1 MTQIEITRL
10 GHHGDGIAVGPIF
23 AAKTLPG
30 EIVEGDITGD
40 RIVSPSIVT
49 PSPDRV
55 KPPCVHFKACGGCAL
70 QHASD
75 DFVAN
80 WKSDVVRTAL
90 SHQGIDVP
98 ISSVFTS
105 PNQSRR
111 RATFAGRRTKK
122 GVLVGLHG
130 RASGTLVPVPNCVLM
145 TQKIMNGL
153 PAFEDLVQIG
163 GSRRVEMAITVT
175 DSDAGL
181 DVSVVDG
188 KELDME
194 LRSDLAGVVRKYGII
209 RLSWNGDEVVQETRP
224 FLSFGRARLVPP
236 PGAFL
241 QATRHGEQS
250 LIALMKEA
258 VSGAERVVDL
268 FSGCGTFALPMA
280 EFAEVHAVE
289 GEKAMLNSLSEAW
302 KTASGLKPVTVATR
316 DLFRQPLLP
325 DELNKFDAAII
336 DPPRA
341 GALAQTGELA
351 KSKLQSIGFV
361 SCNPVTFGRDAKTL
375 VEAGFAIDWLH
386 VVDQFRWSPHVE
398 IAAKFSRT

>member
-1 MTQIEITRL
+1 MTHIEITRL
-10 GHHGDGIAVGPIF
+10 GHHGDGIAAGPIF

-30 EIVEGDITGD
+30 EIVEGEITGD
-40 RIVSPSIVT
+40 RILSPSVVT

-55 KPPCVHFKACGGCAL
+55 KPPCAHFKACGGCAL

-75 DFVAN
+75 DFVVN
-80 WKSDVVRTAL
+80 WKSDVVHTAL

-105 PNQSRR
+105 PSQSRR

-130 RASGTLVPVPNCVLM
+130 RASGTLVPVPDCVLM
-145 TQKIMNGL
+145 TQKIMDGM
-153 PAFEDLVQIG
+153 PAFESLVQIG

-194 LRSDLAGVVRKYGII
+194 LRSDLAGVVREHGII

-250 LIALMKEA
+250 LISLMKEA

-268 FSGCGTFALPMA
+268 FAGCGTFALPMA

-289 GEKAMLNSLSEAW
+289 GEHEMLKSLSEAW
-302 KTASGLKPVTVATR
+302 KTAPGLKPVTVATR

-325 DELNKFDAAII
+325 EELNKFDAAII

-351 KSKLQSIGFV
+351 KSNLRSIGFV

>member
-10 GHHGDGIAVGPIF
+10 GHHGDGIAAGPIF

-30 EIVEGDITGD
+30 EIIEGDVTGD
-40 RIVSPSIVT
+40 RILSPSIVT

-55 KPPCVHFKACGGCAL
+55 KPPCAHFKTCGGCAL

-75 DFVAN
+75 DFVAG
-80 WKSDVVRTAL
+80 WKSDVVSTAL
-90 SHQGIDVP
+90 SHQGVDVP
-98 ISSVFTS
+98 ISEVFTS
-105 PNQSRR
+105 PDQSRR

-130 RASGTLVPVPNCVLM
+130 RASGTLVPVPNCKLM
-145 TQKIMNGL
+145 TQNIMQAM
-153 PAFEDLVQIG
+153 PAFEALVLAG
-163 GSRRVEMAITVT
+163 GSRRGEMAITVT

-181 DVSVVDG
+181 DVSVVEG
-188 KELDME
+188 KELDMA
-194 LRSDLAGVVRKYGII
+194 LRSNLAAVVREHGII

-224 FLSFGRARLVPP
+224 YLAFGRARLVPP

-241 QATRHGEQS
+241 QATRHGEQT

-268 FSGCGTFALPMA
+268 FAGCGTFALPMS

-289 GEKAMLNSLSEAW
+289 GEHSMLESLSDAW
-302 KTASGLKPVTVATR
+302 KTAPGLKPVTVATR

-325 DELNKFDAAII
+325 DELKKFDAAII

-351 KSKLQSIGFV
+351 KSNLRSIGFV
-361 SCNPVTFGRDAKTL
+361 SCNPVTFARDAKTL
-375 VEAGFAIDWLH
+375 VEAGFEVEWLH

-398 IAAKFSRT
+398 IAAKFHRS

>member
-1 MTQIEITRL
+1 MTKIEITRL
-10 GHHGDGIAVGPIF
+10 GHHGDGIAAGPIF

-30 EIVEGDITGD
+30 EVVEGDVVGD
-40 RIVSPSIVT
+40 RIASPSVVT
-49 PSPDRV
+49 PSPNRV
-55 KPPCVHFKACGGCAL
+55 KPPCPHFKSCGGCAL

-75 DFVAN
+75 SFVAE

-90 SHQGIDVP
+90 SHQGVDLP
-98 ISSVFTS
+98 ISGVLTS
-105 PNQSRR
+105 PDRSRR

-130 RASGTLVPVPNCVLM
+130 RASGTLVPVPNCILM
-145 TQKIMNGL
+145 TPKIMDGM
-153 PAFEDLVQIG
+153 PALEALVQVG
-163 GSRRVEMAITVT
+163 GSRRGEMAMTVT

-181 DVSVVDG
+181 DISVVDG

-194 LRSDLAGVVRKYGII
+194 MRSELAAVVREHGVI

-224 FLSFGRARLVPP
+224 FLTFGRARLVPP

-250 LIALMKEA
+250 LVALMKDA
-258 VSGAERVVDL
+258 VAGAERVVDL
-268 FSGCGTFALPMA
+268 FAGCGTFALPMS
-280 EFAEVHAVE
+280 EFAEVLAVE
-289 GEKAMLNSLSEAW
+289 GEGAMLESLSDAW

-341 GALAQTGELA
+341 GALAQVGELA
-351 KSKLQSIGFV
+351 KCNIASIGFV
-361 SCNPVTFGRDAKTL
+361 SCNPVTFARDAKTL
-375 VEAGFAIDWLH
+375 IDSGFEVEWLQ

-398 IAAKFSRT
+398 IAAKFSRS

>member
-1 MTQIEITRL
+1 MTKIEITRL
-10 GHHGDGIAVGPIF
+10 GHHGDGIAAGPIF

-30 EIVEGDITGD
+30 EVVEGDVVGD
-40 RIVSPSIVT
+40 RIASPSVVT
-49 PSPDRV
+49 PSPNRV
-55 KPPCVHFKACGGCAL
+55 KPPCPHFKSCGGCAL

-75 DFVAN
+75 SFVAE

-90 SHQGIDVP
+90 SHQGVDLP
-98 ISSVFTS
+98 ISGVLTS
-105 PNQSRR
+105 PDRSRR

-130 RASGTLVPVPNCVLM
+130 RASGTLVPVPNCILM
-145 TQKIMNGL
+145 TPKIMDGM
-153 PAFEDLVQIG
+153 PALEALVQVG
-163 GSRRVEMAITVT
+163 GSRRGEMAMTVT

-181 DVSVVDG
+181 DISVVDG

-194 LRSDLAGVVRKYGII
+194 MRSELAAVVREHGVI

-224 FLSFGRARLVPP
+224 YLTFGRARLVPP

-250 LIALMKEA
+250 LIALMKDA
-258 VSGAERVVDL
+258 VAGAERVVDL
-268 FSGCGTFALPMA
+268 FAGCGTFALPMS
-280 EFAEVHAVE
+280 EFAEVLAVE
-289 GEKAMLNSLSEAW
+289 GEGAMLDSLSDAW

-341 GALAQTGELA
+341 GALAQVGELA
-351 KSKLQSIGFV
+351 MSNIASIGFV
-361 SCNPVTFGRDAKTL
+361 SCNPVTFARDAKTL
-375 VEAGFAIDWLH
+375 IDSGFEVEWLQ

>member
-10 GHHGDGIAVGPIF
+10 GHHGDGIAAGPIF

-40 RIVSPSIVT
+40 RVLSPSVIT
-49 PSPDRV
+49 SSPDRV
-55 KPPCVHFKACGGCAL
+55 KPPCAHFKACGGCAL

-75 DFVAN
+75 DFVAE

-105 PNQSRR
+105 PSQSRR

-145 TQKIMNGL
+145 TQKIMDGM
-153 PAFEDLVQIG
+153 PAFEALVQIG

-181 DVSVVDG
+181 DVSVVGG
-188 KELDME
+188 KELDMA
-194 LRSDLAGVVRKYGII
+194 LRSDLAGVVREHEII
-209 RLSWNGDEVVQETRP
+209 RLSWNDDEVVQETRP

-268 FSGCGTFALPMA
+268 FAGCGTFALPMA

-289 GEKAMLNSLSEAW
+289 GEQGMLNSLSEAW
-302 KTASGLKPVTVATR
+302 KTAHGLKPVTVATR

-325 DELNKFDAAII
+325 EELKKFDAAII

-351 KSKLQSIGFV
+351 KSNLKSIGFV

-375 VEAGFAIDWLH
+375 VEAGFTIDWLH

-398 IAAKFSRT
+398 IAAKFSRI

>member
-1 MTQIEITRL
+1 MTKIEITRL
-10 GHHGDGIAVGPIF
+10 GHHGDGIAAGPIF

-30 EIVEGDITGD
+30 EVVEGDVVGD
-40 RIVSPSIVT
+40 RIASPSVVT
-49 PSPDRV
+49 PSPNRV
-55 KPPCVHFKACGGCAL
+55 KPPCPHFKSCGGCAL

-75 DFVAN
+75 SFVAE

-90 SHQGIDVP
+90 SHQGVDLP
-98 ISSVFTS
+98 ISGVLTS
-105 PNQSRR
+105 PDRSRR

-130 RASGTLVPVPNCVLM
+130 RASGTLVPVPNCILM
-145 TQKIMNGL
+145 TPKIMDGM
-153 PAFEDLVQIG
+153 PALEALVQVG
-163 GSRRVEMAITVT
+163 GSRRGEMAMTVT

-181 DVSVVDG
+181 DISVVDG

-194 LRSDLAGVVRKYGII
+194 MRSELAAVVREHGVI

-224 FLSFGRARLVPP
+224 YLTFGRARLVPP

-250 LIALMKEA
+250 LVALMKDA
-258 VSGAERVVDL
+258 VAGAERVVDL
-268 FSGCGTFALPMA
+268 FAGCGTFALPMS
-280 EFAEVHAVE
+280 EFAEVLAVE
-289 GEKAMLNSLSEAW
+289 GEGAMLESLSDAW

-341 GALAQTGELA
+341 GALAQVGELA
-351 KSKLQSIGFV
+351 KSNIASIGFV
-361 SCNPVTFGRDAKTL
+361 SCNPVTFARDAKTL
-375 VEAGFAIDWLH
+375 IDSGFEVEWLQ

-398 IAAKFSRT
+398 IAAKFSRA

>member
-30 EIVEGDITGD
+30 EIVEGEVTGD
-40 RIVSPSIVT
+40 RMLSPSIVT
-49 PSPDRV
+49 PSADRV
-55 KPPCVHFKACGGCAL
+55 KPPCTHFKACGGCVL

-75 DFVAN
+75 EFVAG
-80 WKSDVVRTAL
+80 WKSDIVQIAL

-98 ISSVFTS
+98 ISDVFTS
-105 PNQSRR
+105 PAQSRR

-130 RASGTLVPVPNCVLM
+130 RASGTLVPVPDCTLM
-145 TQKIMNGL
+145 TQKIMDGM
-153 PAFEDLVQIG
+153 PAFEALVQVG
-163 GSRRVEMAITVT
+163 GSRRGEMAITVI

-188 KELDME
+188 KTLDME
-194 LRSDLAGVVRKYGII
+194 LRSELASVVRKYGII

-224 FLSFGRARLVPP
+224 YLSFGRARLVPP

-241 QATRHGEQS
+241 QATRHGEHT
-250 LIALMKEA
+250 LVALMKEA
-258 VSGAERVVDL
+258 VAGADRVVDL
-268 FSGCGTFALPMA
+268 FAGCGTFALPMA

-289 GEKAMLNSLSEAW
+289 GEHFMLKSLSDAW
-302 KTASGLKPVTVATR
+302 KTAPGLKPVTVATR

-351 KSKLQSIGFV
+351 KSNVRSIGFV
-361 SCNPVTFGRDAKTL
+361 SCNPVTFARDAKIL
-375 VEAGFAIDWLH
+375 IDSGFNIDWLR
-386 VVDQFRWSPHVE
+386 VVDQFRWSAHVE
-398 IAAKFSRT
+398 IAAKFSRA

>member
-10 GHHGDGIAVGPIF
+10 GHHGDGIATGPIF

-30 EIVEGDITGD
+30 EIVEGDISGD
-40 RIVSPSIVT
+40 RMVSPSIVT

-55 KPPCVHFKACGGCAL
+55 KPPCVHFKSCGGCAL
-70 QHASD
+70 QHGSD
-75 DFVAN
+75 DFVAS

-105 PNQSRR
+105 PRQSRR

-130 RASGTLVPVPNCVLM
+130 RASGTLVPVPNCMLM
-145 TQKIMNGL
+145 TQKIMDGM
-153 PAFEDLVQIG
+153 PAFEALVQIG

-181 DVSVVDG
+181 DVSVVNG

-194 LRSDLAGVVRKYGII
+194 LRSSLAAVVREYGII

-241 QATRHGEQS
+241 QATRHGEQT

-280 EFAEVHAVE
+280 EFAEVYAVE
-289 GEKAMLNSLSEAW
+289 GEHVMLNSLSEAW

-325 DELNKFDAAII
+325 EELNKFDAAII

-361 SCNPVTFGRDAKTL
+361 SCNSVTFGRDAKTL
-375 VEAGFAIDWLH
+375 VEAGFEIDWLH

>member
-1 MTQIEITRL
+1 MTQLEITRL

-55 KPPCVHFKACGGCAL
+55 KPPCVHFKSCGGCAL

-105 PNQSRR
+105 PSQSRR
-111 RATFAGRRTKK
+111 RAIFAGRRTKK

-145 TQKIMNGL
+145 TQKIMDGM
-153 PAFEDLVQIG
+153 PAFEALVQVG

-209 RLSWNGDEVVQETRP
+209 RLSWNGDEVVQKTRP
-224 FLSFGRARLVPP
+224 FLSFGRARLIPP

-241 QATRHGEQS
+241 QATRHGEQT

-258 VSGAERVVDL
+258 VFGAERVVDL
-268 FSGCGTFALPMA
+268 FAGCGTFALPMA

-289 GEKAMLNSLSEAW
+289 GERVMLNSLSEAW

-325 DELNKFDAAII
+325 EELNKFDAAII

-361 SCNPVTFGRDAKTL
+361 SCNLVTFGRDAKTL